1 MLKNRKTAR
10 MHRQKEAIIDFDR
23 DEEFGRVTSMTIEL
37 QEENNQLKE
46 RIKLL
51 RQAMLIKSPLKE
63 TSSLEFIQ

>member
-37 QEENNQLKE
+37 QEENN
-46 RIKLL
+46 
-51 RQAMLIKSPLKE
+51 
-63 TSSLEFIQ
+63 